1 MFAKEGCLMLDRM
14 NLRSKLTLFS
24 LLVLAGLL
32 AAIATGIFG
41 IQSGIQ
47 GVNELGHL
55 RLPSVIAL
63 QAIRE
68 GQTALKSSSFEVALW
83 ENDTE
88 AQDQF
93 IEIAKDKRKTWA
105 RIDAAW
111 KDYEAIPKSAE
122 ENDIWNKFVQE
133 WNGWKKFDLQTI
145 NLIDQL
151 ANSKDPLKQAS
162 LFADYFVLGGQ
173 QRIPYLSSE
182 KLLNQALEMNTKIV
196 AAQTAQAESSTQL
209 AQSIMFFVG
218 GSAVF
223 VVLGLAVLISR
234 SIFRQMGGDP
244 SEAAATAQAIAK
256 GDLQVSIRVV
266 SGDNQS
272 LMASMAYM
280 QENLRSLIS
289 QILSSADE
297 LSQSSKTLANDVANV
312 SHSGSEEMH
321 AARSTAEAVE
331 GIITRVN
338 QISQAAESALDLS
351 QDAGKLSLEGQ
362 EVVNH
367 AAEQM
372 GSTLESVRESSE
384 LIHKLGVYSSEISA
398 VVSVIRDVADQTNL
412 LALNAAIEA
421 ARAGEQGRG
430 FAVVAD
436 EVRKLAERT
445 GQSTQDISNMIGNI
459 QSAVSAAVNSMQTGR
474 QRVEDGVNMVHT
486 AANKMGD
493 INAGAKDASLA
504 VNNITGALRD
514 SDTDLHEITQ
524 LMKNIVDM
532 VSHNAQSVQTMSF
545 SASKIE
551 QLAKQLDQSA
561 HRFKL

>member
-1 MFAKEGCLMLDRM
+1 MLDKM
-14 NLRSKLTLFS
+14 SLRLKLTLFS
-24 LLVLAGLL
+24 LFALIGLL
-32 AAIATGIFG
+32 AAVVTGIFG

-47 GVNELGHL
+47 GIKELGHL

-68 GQTALKSSSFEVALW
+68 GQTSLKSSTFEVALW

-93 IEIAKDKRKTWA
+93 VEIAKDKRKTWA

-111 KDYEAIPKSAE
+111 KDYEAIPKSPE

-133 WNGWKKFDLQTI
+133 WNVWKKVDQQTI

-151 ANSKDPLKQAS
+151 ATNKNASKQATY
-162 LFADYFVLGGQ
+162 FANYFMLGGQ
-173 QRIPYLSSE
+173 QRMPYLSSE
-182 KLLNQALEMNTKIV
+182 KLLDQAIEMNTKIV
-196 AAQTAQAESSTQL
+196 ATQTTQAESSTQL
-209 AQSIMFFVG
+209 AQFIMFFVG

-223 VVLGLAVLISR
+223 VVLGLAVLITS

-244 SEAAATAQAIAK
+244 SEAVATARAIAE
-256 GDLQVSIRVV
+256 GDLQVHIHVA
-266 SGDNQS
+266 SGDKQS

-280 QENLRSLIS
+280 QEHLRSLIS

-297 LSQSSKTLANDVANV
+297 LSRSSHTLAQDVIKV
-312 SHSGSEEMH
+312 SQSGSAEMH
-321 AARSTAEAVE
+321 AASSTAEAVE

-338 QISQAAESALDLS
+338 QISRAAESALDLS
-351 QDAGKLSLEGQ
+351 EDAGKLSLEGQ
-362 EVVNH
+362 DVVNH
-367 AAEQM
+367 AADQM

-384 LIHKLGVYSSEISA
+384 LIHKLGVYSTEISA

-459 QSAVSAAVNSMQTGR
+459 QSAVTAAVNSMQNGR
-474 QRVEDGVNMVHT
+474 QRVEEGVDMVHT
-486 AANKMGD
+486 AASKMGN
-493 INAGAKDASLA
+493 IHAGAKDASQA
-504 VNNITGALRD
+504 VNDITGALRE
-514 SDTDLHEITQ
+514 SDTDLHEITR
-524 LMKNIVDM
+524 LMQNIVSM
-532 VSHNAQSVQTMSF
+532 VNHNAQSIQTMSH

-551 QLAKQLDQSA
+551 QLASQLGQSA